1 MRLVTNL
8 KYVVL
13 IHQSKSGRSSLEIVQ
28 SESHITI
35 GSENECL
42 KTIVSMLDPFLIKYN
57 FESLKNF
64 FIIELGKSDN
74 STS

>member
-8 KYVVL
+8 KNVVL
-13 IHQSKSGRSSLEIVQ
+13 IYQSKSGRSSLEIVE

-35 GSENECL
+35 GCENEGL
-42 KTIVSMLDPFLIKYN
+42 KTIVSMLDPFLIKDN
-57 FESLKNF
+57 FESFKNF